1 MSLPNF
7 RSLAGLE
14 GPEKFVCGWG
24 GGGGFQVATVP
35 NLKEVVFEMF
45 RVELS

>member
-1 MSLPNF
+1 MSVPNF
-7 RSLAGLE
+7 SSLACLE
-14 GPEKFVCGWG
+14 VAEKFTVGW
-24 GGGGFQVATVP
+24 GGFQVATVP